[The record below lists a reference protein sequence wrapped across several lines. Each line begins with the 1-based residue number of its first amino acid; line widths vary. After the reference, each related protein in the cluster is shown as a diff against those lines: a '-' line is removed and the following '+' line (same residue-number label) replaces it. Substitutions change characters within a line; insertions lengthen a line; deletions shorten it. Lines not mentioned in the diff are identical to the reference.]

1 MTMADARL
9 TSKQVKCA
17 KCVNCINNH
26 FRLLMDNP
34 KKYDEY
40 HVFCVHCYVDRLRA
54 QCDLALAKLFAMQ
67 NVGWL
72 YKDRYSKTY
81 LSDGRV
87 EDTYIRNHLERARIM
102 QEWRRKITSITAMT
116 NIKEIEAV
124 GKAAQDEYFGKKDGN
139 DGNDGKGAAGGR

>member
-1 MTMADARL
+1 MADVRL

-26 FRLLMDNP
+26 FRLMMDDP

-40 HVFCVHCYVDRLRA
+40 HLSCVHCYVDRLRA
-54 QCDLALAKLFAMQ
+54 KCDLDLAKLFAMQ

-81 LSDGRV
+81 LSEGRAGDNYV
-87 EDTYIRNHLERARIM
+87 RDHLARARIM
-102 QEWRRKITSITAMT
+102 QEWRSKIKSIAAMT
-116 NIKEIEAV
+116 NTEEVNAV
-124 GKAAQDEYFGKKDGN
+124 GKAAQDEYFGKKDGK
-139 DGNDGKGAAGGR
+139 DRKDRKGAAGGR